1 MNYVLTVVLILAILL
16 SASGIYRLER
26 ARASYEIESV
36 RPHNLRHILKGMLRT
51 VEAEGAW
58 WQLEHMRDE
67 VRQALRMLDHMR
79 HDLSNEALRASKQER
94 EAMACRSAEPS
105 SLSESQRNLP

>member
-1 MNYVLTVVLILAILL
+1 MNYVLTAVLILAILL
-16 SASGIYRLER
+16 FAAAIYRLER

-67 VRQALRMLDHMR
+67 VRRALRTLDGMR
-79 HDLSNEALRASKQER
+79 HDLSNEALRASKRLTE
-94 EAMACRSAEPS
+94 EVAARSPS
-105 SLSESQRNLP
+105 HPKNTMKESQ